1 MDGLLPE
8 EINVADVDFSE
19 EPSNTFIAGGDQI
32 AGVNDGLEAITQT
45 IHVILSTR
53 RYNYQIY
60 SGNFG
65 VSFDDLIGADKD
77 YVRAAFPERVKD
89 AFSVDDRIKSAQNFV
104 FNFQG
109 ERALITFDVVTV
121 YGTVNTEVQL

>member
-8 EINVADVDFSE
+8 DVNVADVDFSE
-19 EPSNTFIAGGDQI
+19 EPSNTFIAGEDQI

-45 IHVILSTR
+45 VHIILTTR

-89 AFSVDDRIKSAQNFV
+89 AFSVDDRIIGAQNFI
-104 FNFQG
+104 FDFQG
-109 ERALITFDVVTV
+109 DRAFIMFDVVTV
-121 YGTVNTEVQL
+121 YGTINTEVQL

>member
-8 EINVADVDFSE
+8 DVNVADVDFSE
-19 EPSNTFIAGGDQI
+19 EPSNTFIAGEDQI

-45 IHVILSTR
+45 VHIILTTR

-89 AFSVDDRIKSAQNFV
+89 AFSVDDRIINAQNFV
-104 FNFQG
+104 FDFQG
-109 ERALITFDVVTV
+109 DRALITFDVVTV
-121 YGTVNTEVQL
+121 YGTINTEVQL